1 MFQVTTV
8 SVAINRIKIG
18 VHFILDT
25 APIVRN
31 PRFVGSPVLRVPK
44 IGLALGTMTMTYYE
58 NSDASD
64 LEEIDDNDKTKTKTM
79 ITMMMMITM
88 TMTMTM
94 MMMMMMMR
102 MAMIA
107 MR

>member
-8 SVAINRIKIG
+8 SVAITRIKIG

-31 PRFVGSPVLRVPK
+31 PRFVGSPVLSVPK

-79 ITMMMMITM
+79 ITMMTI
-88 TMTMTM
+88 
-94 MMMMMMMR
+94 MR
-102 MAMIA
+102 MVQMQTFFG
-107 MR
+107 